1 MGKQTKKTNVDGMI
15 GISQRFAVLNRL
27 ITRDMNNNTSAPTFS
42 LYSKDNITEYLTNPY
57 TYEKQLRK
65 AVTYIYGASSH
76 FRRLIQYFTGLSD
89 FAYVVS
95 PYRIDPKSVNVK
107 SVNPNNR
114 KVLNAMSAMN
124 VRSQFPKILTVCLRE
139 DTFYGTLWVTND
151 NITIQQL
158 PSDYCGISTIEGNVL
173 NVTFDFSYF
182 DAHSQYLDYYPTEFQ
197 QKYKVYQSN
206 RRARWQELDSPTSF
220 AIKCNNDILDYSIPP
235 FAGILR
241 EVYDLEDYKQLKLTK
256 TTLENYAMLVM
267 TLGINED
274 GEWQMDLDKAKEF
287 WRNLDSVLPEE
298 IGSVLSPMPISKIS
312 FEIKR
317 GSTVGIIGGTG
328 SGKSTL
334 INLIPR
340 FYDVT
345 QGSVEVDGRNVKDYS
360 FKQLR
365 KQIGIVP
372 QQSILFKGTIRDNM
386 KWENP
391 DLSDEDI
398 ITALKNAQAYEFVS
412 KLPMGL
418 DSHVEQGGKNF
429 SGGQRQRLC
438 IARAIAAQQKV
449 LILDDSFSALDF
461 ATDAALR
468 KALSQYTHEM
478 TVIIVTQR
486 CSTIMN
492 SDLILVLDDGMLV
505 GKGTHKEL
513 LKNCETYKEI
523 CLSQLSKS
531 EVEV

>member
-107 SVNPNNR
+107 SVNRNYR

-206 RRARWQELDSPTSF
+206 RRARWQEHDSPTSF

-312 FEIKR
+312 FEKSNTGDTDTISEAEQNMFTAAGVSSLLFNNDKASANALLLSIKADQAI
-317 GSTVGIIGGTG
+317 T
-328 SGKSTL
+328 
-334 INLIPR
+334 
-340 FYDVT
+340 F
-345 QGSVEVDGRNVKDYS
+345 
-360 FKQLR
+360 
-365 KQIGIVP
+365 GIVKSIEDMVNRFI
-372 QQSILFKGTIRDNM
+372 QSQ
-386 KWENP
+386 
-391 DLSDEDI
+391 S
-398 ITALKNAQAYEFVS
+398 Y
-412 KLPMGL
+412 
-418 DSHVEQGGKNF
+418 GKNF
-429 SGGQRQRLC
+429 
-438 IARAIAAQQKV
+438 KV
-449 LILDDSFSALDF
+449 TFLD
-461 ATDAALR
+461 
-468 KALSQYTHEM
+468 
-478 TVIIVTQR
+478 
-486 CSTIMN
+486 CSPFN
-492 SDLILVLDDGMLV
+492 R
-505 GKGTHKEL
+505 KEL
-513 LKNCETYKEI
+513 GDMYLKACQFGLPFISMYAA
-523 CLSQLSKS
+523 SQGMSQS
-531 EVEV
+531 EVDCMSFLENEGLRFCLRLGSVLPHYGARLIVMLLRMKVVRRKKILAT